1 MSLTP
6 LEREITRDI
15 ARRRDDLVAL
25 AADLVAFDTR
35 APEGPNGSRE
45 EAALQAY
52 VAERMAAAG
61 LAVRVWEPDPADIA
75 PTRYPIPDGHDFR
88 GRPQLLATATGAGG
102 GRALLLNGHIDVVT
116 AEPEDAWTTPPFT
129 PVVRDGRLYGR
140 GACDMKG
147 GLACLL
153 GVTEL
158 LRARQVPLA
167 GDLLVST
174 VTDEES
180 TGAGALAVAA
190 TGVRADG
197 CLVAEATGLEVC
209 LGTRGSLL
217 PAIDVEGRAGH
228 AGFPPTHWSEGGPV
242 NAIEKMQLVLEALQR
257 LRHEW
262 QLRADCRHEA
272 LSPGSIV
279 PTSMHA
285 GQWIVSVPAE
295 CRLECHVQF
304 VPGQADADG
313 LGSRVEREIEA
324 RVLTACAADP
334 WLAEHPPRFTWAG
347 DVPASWVKPDA
358 PVAATTLDAMEAMG
372 LPRTLARV
380 TGFFDGATFVRHGI
394 PSIAFGPGETL
405 QAHTV
410 DESLPIDQLV
420 RCAQV
425 FAVIVMRFCGL
436 AA

>member
-6 LEREITRDI
+6 FELEITREL
-15 ARRRDDLVAL
+15 ARRRDDIVAL

-35 APEGPNGSRE
+35 APEGATGYRE
-45 EAALQAY
+45 EAVLQRY

-75 PTRYPIPDGHDFR
+75 PTRYPIPDGHDFC

-102 GRALLLNGHIDVVT
+102 GRTLLFNGHIDVVT

-129 PVVRDGRLYGR
+129 PVVKDGRLYGR
-140 GACDMKG
+140 GSCDMKSG
-147 GLACLL
+147 VACMLA
-153 GVTEL
+153 VTEL
-158 LRARQVPLA
+158 LRERQVPLA

-180 TGAGALAVAA
+180 TGAGALALAR

-209 LGTRGSLL
+209 LGTRGSLM
-217 PAIDVEGRAGH
+217 PAIEVEGRAGH
-228 AGFPPTHWSEGGPV
+228 AGYPPTHWSEGGPV

-262 QLRADCRHEA
+262 QLRPDCRHEA
-272 LSPGSIV
+272 LVPGSIV
-279 PTSMHA
+279 PTSLHA
-285 GQWIVSVPAE
+285 GQWMVSVPAE

-304 VPGQADADG
+304 VPGQSDAEG
-313 LGSRVEREIEA
+313 LGSLVEREIEE
-324 RVLTACAADP
+324 RVLAACAVDP
-334 WLAEHPPRFTWAG
+334 WLVAHPPRFTWAG
-347 DVPASWVKPDA
+347 DVPASWVPPSS
-358 PVAATTLDAMEAMG
+358 PVAATTLDAMEAIA
-372 LPRTLARV
+372 LPRAVARV
-380 TGFFDGATFVRHGI
+380 TGFFDGATFVQYGI

-410 DESLPIDQLV
+410 DESVPIDEMV

-425 FAVIVMRFCGL
+425 FAVTAMRFCGV
-436 AA
+436 AG